1 MANVLLLREPSENV
15 PDRYHAAFSA
25 AGYFPTSVPVLETLH
40 TNIPRLR
47 DIIKNGPKVL
57 GYNGVII
64 TSKRSCDAW
73 REALQLLSDS
83 VTDDTTHNAI
93 GLVFFFCF
101 AFLCIFFSSNQIFSL
116 AGWCEIPF
124 YVVGQATAS
133 ALTSV
138 FEAYVHLGL
147 TSIDV
152 RGQSSGNAAALAS
165 FILEDPYKPSTLLY
179 LTGDKNRDTLTH
191 ILQGGGISLELLQ
204 AYRTEGSP
212 SFANN
217 LTIAIQNSN
226 GIFVNTSL
234 LNIHNIY
241 IFI

>member
-1 MANVLLLREPSENV
+1 M
-15 PDRYHAAFSA
+15 
-25 AGYFPTSVPVLETLH
+25 
-40 TNIPRLR
+40 
-47 DIIKNGPKVL
+47 
-57 GYNGVII
+57 
-64 TSKRSCDAW
+64 
-73 REALQLLSDS
+73 
-83 VTDDTTHNAI
+83 
-93 GLVFFFCF
+93 
-101 AFLCIFFSSNQIFSL
+101 CIFFLQIKSSP